1 MLQNLTNVNPQT
13 IPMNDKS
20 VITLFSNNNMLGF
33 GENYTGEELGIIGLP
48 EFGTKFVRDLVRE
61 AKPKSFAD
69 LVRISGLS
77 HGTDV

>member
-1 MLQNLTNVNPQT
+1 MLQNLTGVDPLS
-13 IPMNDKS
+13 IPMNDKE
-20 VITLFSNNNMLGF
+20 VIKLFETNEPLKYVT
-33 GENYTGEELGIIGLP
+33 NYTGEELGIIGVP
-48 EFGTKFVRDLVRE
+48 EFGTKFVRELVRD